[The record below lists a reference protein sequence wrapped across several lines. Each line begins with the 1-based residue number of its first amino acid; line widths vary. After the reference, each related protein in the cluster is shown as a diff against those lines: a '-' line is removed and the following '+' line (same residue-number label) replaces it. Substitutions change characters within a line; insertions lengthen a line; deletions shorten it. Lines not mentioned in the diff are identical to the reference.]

1 MNCRQDHVI
10 SKVSQTINLLFFF
23 KRIGNTTYVTGN
35 ILINF
40 CCCCIGVKKTD
51 KKTGLTG
58 REDINFCEAEKRRQD
73 TFILMAVFFFF
84 FDFVKFTEIIGL
96 PAI

>member
-10 SKVSQTINLLFFF
+10 SKVSQTINQLFFF
-23 KRIGNTTYVTGN
+23 KRIGNATYVTGN
-35 ILINF
+35 TLINF
-40 CCCCIGVKKTD
+40 CCCCICVKKTD

-58 REDINFCEAEKRRQD
+58 CEDSNFCELQKRD
-73 TFILMAVFFFF
+73 VSTLLYLWLVFFF